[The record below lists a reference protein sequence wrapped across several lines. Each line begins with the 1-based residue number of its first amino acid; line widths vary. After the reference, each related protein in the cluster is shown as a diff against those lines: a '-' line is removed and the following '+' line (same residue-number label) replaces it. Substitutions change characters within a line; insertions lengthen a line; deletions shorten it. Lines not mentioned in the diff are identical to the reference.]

1 MLSIY
6 KCDEITRKLS
16 EKYNRSYSE
25 IWDEITEL
33 LTDYA
38 HVIEDKAESDGIPLH
53 EVETSVIYH
62 HFKITYGDM

>member
-6 KCDEITRKLS
+6 KQDEVTRKLS
-16 EKYNRSYSE
+16 EKYQKSYSE

-38 HVIEDKAESDGIPLH
+38 HVIEEKAESDGIPL
-53 EVETSVIYH
+53 EKLELSVIH
-62 HFKITYGDM
+62 DHFKRIYGNK